1 MKKSK
6 LVIGISSRELFDLVE
21 SHKIFERDGVD
32 AYREYQILNE
42 EKILNPGNAF
52 GLVKKI
58 LEINNLYKSK
68 DRVEVILLS
77 RNSADTGLRV
87 FNSIE
92 AHNLDIS
99 RAVFCGGESPHK
111 YVKDFNI
118 DLFLSSSNEDVRM
131 AIESKVASATII
143 SG

>member
-1 MKKSK
+1 MHIENIK
-6 LVIGISSRELFDLVE
+6 
-21 SHKIFERDGVD
+21 
-32 AYREYQILNE
+32 ILNE

-92 AHNLDIS
+92 AHSLDIS
-99 RAVFCGGESPHK
+99 SSRFFVAVESPHK

-118 DLFLSSSNEDVRM
+118 DLFLS
-131 AIESKVASATII
+131 K
-143 SG
+143 